1 MVRKLP
7 KIRFIVSCICSRGG
21 AMVTWRRIWI
31 HYKLPYKI
39 AYRREL
45 TSSYSIQ
52 QLAMVIY
59 LIK

>member
-1 MVRKLP
+1 
-7 KIRFIVSCICSRGG
+7 
-21 AMVTWRRIWI
+21 MVTWRRIWT
-31 HYKLPYKI
+31 HCKLYKI
-39 AYRREL
+39 VYKGEL

>member
-1 MVRKLP
+1 
-7 KIRFIVSCICSRGG
+7 
-21 AMVTWRRIWI
+21 MVTWRRIWT
-31 HYKLPYKI
+31 HCKLSYKI
-39 AYRREL
+39 VYKGEL